1 MPDFQGRKGT
11 AVHPESTW
19 PEVKQKLIRWWRREG
34 FALCLRWKRPQPPE
48 GLTRPAN
55 PGDTRAKWTDVAY
68 RRAKAEYDL
77 AATFHA
83 AECFSHFDTNL
94 GPGSLGALLGAAPQ
108 FSKGTAWYAPC
119 ITDPDSCPSIR
130 LATEGNFWWDLH
142 MALIDAGLSLSAGR
156 YPVAMPDL
164 IEGLDT
170 LAALRGTEP
179 LLLDLL
185 ERPAWVH
192 QRLTEITE
200 AYFAAFDR
208 LYEKIR
214 FDGGN
219 AFCIFM
225 IWGPGRTAKVQCDLS
240 CMISPGM
247 FAEFV
252 TPYLTAQCRRLDY
265 VLYHLDGTT
274 ALQHLDA
281 LLGIEAIGAVQ
292 WTPQAGLPGGGDKC
306 WYDLYRRI
314 RRAGK
319 AVQATGVKADQVVPL
334 IEALGPEGL
343 FIMTWARSQE
353 EGHELLDATA
363 PYRNP

>member
-1 MPDFQGRKGT
+1 MAQ
-11 AVHPESTW
+11 VHEESRW
-19 PEVKQKLIRWWRREG
+19 PQIKDKLVRWWRREG
-34 FALCLRWKRPQPPE
+34 FALCLRWKRPQPPA
-48 GLTRPAN
+48 GLTPPA
-55 PGDTRAKWTDVAY
+55 PAADFLQKWTDAAY
-68 RRAKAEYDL
+68 RRRRVEYDL

-108 FSKGTAWYAPC
+108 FSKNTVWYDPC
-119 ITDPDSCPSIR
+119 IADPDTYPPIR
-130 LATEGNFWWDLH
+130 FQTQGNRWWDVH
-142 MALIDAGLSLSAGR
+142 TALIDAGLSLSAGR

-179 LLLDLL
+179 LLVDLL

-192 QRLTEITE
+192 RCLEQINE
-200 AYFAAFDR
+200 AYFATFDP

-219 AFCIFM
+219 AFCVFM
-225 IWGPGRTAKVQCDLS
+225 IWGPGRTAKVQSDLS
-240 CMISPGM
+240 CMISPAM

-252 TPYLTAQCRRLDY
+252 TPYLTAQCRRLDS

-274 ALQHLDA
+274 ALQHVDA
-281 LLGIEAIGAVQ
+281 LLAMDAIGAIQ
-292 WTPQAGLPGGGDKC
+292 WTPQAGQPGGGDPC

-314 RRAGK
+314 KRAGK
-319 AVQATGVKADQVVPL
+319 SVQATGVKPEQVVPL
-334 IEALGPEGL
+334 VEAVGPEGL
-343 FIMTWARSQE
+343 FVMTWARSQE
-353 EGHELLDATA
+353 EGEKLLDATA
-363 PYRNP
+363 SYRRG

>member
-1 MPDFQGRKGT
+1 MHQMY
-11 AVHPESTW
+11 AESLW
-19 PEVKQKLIRWWRREG
+19 PEIRRKLVRWWRREG
-34 FALCLRWKRPQPPE
+34 FALCLRWKRPQMPA
-48 GLTRPAN
+48 GLTLPAV
-55 PGDTRAKWTDVAY
+55 PGDFLQKWTDPAY
-68 RRAKAEYDL
+68 RRARAEYDL

-94 GPGSLGALLGAAPQ
+94 GPGSLGALLGAEPK
-108 FSKGTAWYAPC
+108 FSKSTAWYAPC
-119 ITDPDSCPSIR
+119 IADPDPFPPLGLS
-130 LATEGNFWWDLH
+130 TEGNRWWDVH
-142 MALIDAGLSLSAGR
+142 VALIDAGLSAAAGR

-170 LAALRGTEP
+170 LAALRGTEA
-179 LLLDLL
+179 LLVDLL

-192 QRLTEITE
+192 RRLTEINE

-219 AFCIFM
+219 AFCVFM

-240 CMISPGM
+240 CMISPAM
-247 FAEFV
+247 FSEFV
-252 TPYLTAQCRRLDY
+252 VPYLTAQCHRLDY

-281 LLGIEAIGAVQ
+281 LLAIDAIGAVQ
-292 WTPQAGLPGGGDKC
+292 WTPQAGQPGGGDKC

-314 RRAGK
+314 KRAGK
-319 AVQATGVKADQVVPL
+319 AVQATGVKAEEVVPL
-334 IEALGPEGL
+334 VEAVEPGGL
-343 FIMTWARSQE
+343 FIMTWARSE
-353 EGHELLDATA
+353 DEGHKLLDATA
-363 PYRNP
+363 PYRDA